1 MFEIVGE
8 LLGGYS
14 PIASCFSDKSWLLEA
29 KLLSLELPSPHA
41 LLWCVPQS
49 HLKVLFQTLISS
61 CHCPHFD
68 LLYEAE
74 YHEIKIYITFEKKK
88 K

>member
-29 KLLSLELPSPHA
+29 KASFTRASIFARFTLVRSTATFESS
-41 LLWCVPQS
+41 VPN
-49 HLKVLFQTLISS
+49 
-61 CHCPHFD
+61 FD
-68 LLYEAE
+68 LIVPLP
-74 YHEIKIYITFEKKK
+74 TFRLAL
-88 K
+88 

>member
-29 KLLSLELPSPHA
+29 KASFTRASA

-49 HLKVLFQTLISS
+49 HLKVLFQTLVSS

-74 YHEIKIYITFEKKK
+74 YHEIKI
-88 K
+88 